1 MAIDNRKTGPV
12 TVDVI
17 SQAAPIGQGY
27 IRQWSSTLLFTLL
40 IQGIVYLPGN
50 RKSTVRTI
58 LINTH

>member
-27 IRQWSSTLLFTLL
+27 IRQWSFTLVFTLL
-40 IQGIVYLPGN
+40 IQGTVYLPGN